1 LPRLIAVVLAYMF
14 VVSAMELAPR
24 VVTMP
29 EWPPTTLHA

>member
-1 LPRLIAVVLAYMF
+1 LPRLIAVILAYMF

-24 VVTMP
+24 VAIRP